1 MPKLPRTLARLGR
14 LALVLTGLPCAL
26 LAQTSIG
33 GVVRDSLSGRTLA
46 FANVQLTP
54 LNAPTSA
61 GRSVIA
67 DANGHFVLDSVA
79 PGTYL
84 FGFFHPRLDSLGFD
98 AVTRPLTVPAAG
110 QTVTQDLAL
119 PSAQTLARQLCGV
132 MDSVSGVL
140 LGRVS
145 RASDGE
151 SVSRGHVVVQWRELT
166 MAKKGVADSVRVVP
180 AGIAPDGRYVACRVP
195 TDVPLTI
202 APITDSATSS
212 VRSADITVR
221 FAAGT
226 PLLHQDLLLPGAM
239 HTAPTAPAL
248 GRGTASLIGRVQNSS
263 GAAIA
268 GARVMVR
275 DAAVLDSIAVTD
287 STGTYRFRTLRGGTY
302 PVDVMKL
309 GMAPTR
315 ASVNLRDQ
323 RTATTNF
330 TLEPLAYELEGVR
343 VYSAYSLEAGGFAKR
358 RAARGKG
365 AFFMTAED
373 VAKENKMLTSQVL
386 LRAPMLGQFGA
397 NASGRP
403 VVGGPRGCDPL
414 IFVDG
419 IQESGPFK
427 MGAPRATPIQSAFG
441 ASGDGRTPL
450 VAGLGGPSA
459 PSSFPGFDL
468 DNWIRPNNIGGI
480 EVYWPGTAPARFADD
495 DQRCSSVVIWTKSVV
510 R

>member
-98 AVTRPLTVPAAG
+98 AVTRPLTVPAG
-110 QTVTQDLAL
+110 LQTVTQDLAL
-119 PSAQTLARQLCGV
+119 PSAQTLARELCGA
-132 MDSVSGVL
+132 MDSTTGVL
-140 LGRVS
+140 VGRVL

-151 SVSRGHVVVQWRELT
+151 SVGRGHVEAQWRELIVGRN
-166 MAKKGVADSVRVVP
+166 AVSDSVRVVH
-180 AGIAPDGRYVACRVP
+180 AAIAADGRYVACRVP
-195 TDVPLTI
+195 ADV
-202 APITDSATSS
+202 AFAVFAAADSGAGAA
-212 VRSADITVR
+212 RSGTITVR
-221 FAAGT
+221 FAEGV
-226 PLLHQDLLLPGAM
+226 PLLHQDLLLPAGGTRVAG
-239 HTAPTAPAL
+239 APTLA
-248 GRGTASLIGRVQNSS
+248 RGTASLIGRVLNPT
-263 GAAIA
+263 GAPIA
-268 GARVMVR
+268 GARVLVR
-275 DAAVLDSIAVTD
+275 DAAVFDSVAVTD
-287 STGTYRFRTLRGGTY
+287 SSGTYRFRTLRGGTY

-315 ASVNLRDQ
+315 ASVNLRDE
-323 RTATTNF
+323 RTVTSNF
-330 TLEPLAYELEGVR
+330 TLEPMAYELDGVR
-343 VYSAYSLEAGGFAKR
+343 VYAAYSQEAAGFAKR
-358 RAARGKG
+358 RAARGKS
-365 AFFMTAED
+365 AFFMTADD
-373 VAKENKMLTSQVL
+373 VMKEGKMMTSQVL
-386 LRAPMLGQFGA
+386 LRAPMLGQFGS

-403 VVGGPRGCDPL
+403 IIRGPLGCDPL

-419 IQESGPFK
+419 VQEAGPFK
-427 MGAPRATPIQSAFG
+427 MGAPRAAQIQSAF
-441 ASGDGRTPL
+441 AATGDGRASQMP
-450 VAGLGGPSA
+450 GLGGPTAPASA
-459 PSSFPGFDL
+459 PGFDL

-480 EVYWPGTAPARFADD
+480 EVYPPGTAPVRFADD
-495 DQRCSSVVIWTKSVV
+495 EMRCASIVIWTKSVV